1 MIAPFSRQA
10 RAAQRATASAEA
22 APAGSVLVVGEALID
37 VVHRQDGSVD
47 EHPGGSPANV
57 AITLG
62 RLERDVRLLT
72 WIGEDAYGS
81 VVRRWL
87 GASGVTLAEGSTSA
101 ARTSLATAT
110 LDESGAASY
119 SFEIEW
125 RVPSTVTVDP
135 GTLAIHAGSVAAT
148 LAPGG
153 PDVVE
158 LLGRSQPSVTI
169 TYDPNVRPTLMG
181 QPLTVAPRIEELVML
196 ADVVKVSD
204 EDLAWLYPHRAPET
218 SAALWQ
224 KRQGGLV
231 VMTRGGE
238 GAIAWSPS
246 GIVEVTAPP
255 TTVADTVGAGDSFMG
270 ALIDGLWSA
279 GLLGGHRRAALRAID
294 AQTLTSV
301 LERCA
306 KVAAIT
312 VSRPGAN
319 PPRLEELA

>member
-1 MIAPFSRQA
+1 MAPKTA
-10 RAAQRATASAEA
+10 LGAADA
-22 APAGSVLVVGEALID
+22 APAQVLVVGEALID
-37 VVHRQDGSVD
+37 VVHRQDGTVD

-62 RLERDVRLLT
+62 RLGRPVELLA
-72 WIGEDAYGS
+72 WLGEDAYGS
-81 VVRRWL
+81 MIRRWL
-87 GASGVTLAEGSTSA
+87 GASGVALAPGATGAAQTSI
-101 ARTSLATAT
+101 ATAQ
-110 LDESGAASY
+110 LDEKGAASY
-119 SFEIEW
+119 DFEIEW
-125 RVPSTVTVDP
+125 RMPADVDVPQSTV
-135 GTLAIHAGSVAAT
+135 AIHSGSIAAT

-153 PDVVE
+153 DDVVA
-158 LLGRSQPSVTI
+158 LMRRFQPSVTI

-181 QPLTVAPRIEELVML
+181 MPLTAAPRIEELVML

-204 EDLAWLYPHRAPET
+204 EDLAWLYPHRAPAV

-224 KRQGGLV
+224 KRQGSIV

-238 GAIAWSPS
+238 GAVAWYP
-246 GIVEVTAPP
+246 GGTVEVAAPP
-255 TTVADTVGAGDSFMG
+255 TEVADTVGAGDSFMG

-279 GLLGGHRRAALRAID
+279 DLLGGARRAALKAID
-294 AQTLTSV
+294 ADALTAV

-319 PPRLEELA
+319 PPRLDELD